1 VLLAIDTSTSWI
13 SLALYDG
20 TFVHYEETWQ
30 SQHHHT
36 VELAPAIEQIFA
48 RTGTKG
54 NNLKGI
60 AVAIGPGSFTSLR
73 IGLAAA
79 KGFALGLKIP
89 VIGVP
94 SLEVIAAAQPL
105 DMEKTLLA
113 VLHAGRTRLA
123 FSKYRVENGGWVKQ
137 SGPDLI
143 TPQELVQSITEP
155 TLISGELSEN
165 ARAVIGRRWKNA
177 LIASPARCLR
187 RAGFLAELG
196 WERLLKGQ
204 VDDPVSL
211 SPIYLNTSKTPLP
224 S

>member
-1 VLLAIDTSTSWI
+1 MLLAIDTSTSWI

-48 RTGTKG
+48 RTGTDG
-54 NNLKGI
+54 QDLTGV

-79 KGFALGLKIP
+79 KGFALGLNIP

-94 SLEVIAAAQPL
+94 SLEVIAAAQPI
-105 DMEKTLLA
+105 DAEKPLLA

-123 FSKYRVENGGWVKQ
+123 VAKYEVENGSWVKQ

-143 TPQELVQSITEP
+143 TPKDLVQSITEP
-155 TLISGELSEN
+155 TLISGELSEK

-177 LIASPARCLR
+177 QITTPARCLR

-196 WERLLKGQ
+196 WERLMKDQ

-211 SPIYLNTSKTPLP
+211 TPIYLSTSQNPIP

>member
-1 VLLAIDTSTSWI
+1 MLLAIDTSTSWI

-20 TFVHYEETWQ
+20 TYVHYEETWQ

-36 VELAPAIEQIFA
+36 VELAPAVERIFL
-48 RTGTKG
+48 RTATESQ
-54 NNLKGI
+54 NLT
-60 AVAIGPGSFTSLR
+60 AVAVATGPGSFTSLR

-89 VIGVP
+89 IIGIP
-94 SLEVIAAAQPL
+94 SLAVIAAAQPL
-105 DMEKTLLA
+105 DAEKPLLA

-123 FSKYRVENGGWVKQ
+123 YAKFQVEDGAWMKQ

-143 TPQELVQSITEP
+143 TPKELVESITEP
-155 TLISGELSEN
+155 TLISGELSPK

-177 LIASPARCLR
+177 LIAPPARCLR

-196 WERLLKGQ
+196 WERLMKDQ
-204 VDDPVSL
+204 TDDPVSL
-211 SPIYLNTSKTPLP
+211 TPIYLSTANNPIP